1 LADKVSLSAAFF
13 LRAGGRFQGLNKAGL
28 FMVIV
33 PLFARD
39 AGKLKKAHKH
49 SNRAQVNLS
58 SVPLKERGGNF
69 SASSQR

>member
-1 LADKVSLSAAFF
+1 
-13 LRAGGRFQGLNKAGL
+13 
-28 FMVIV
+28 MVIV